1 LDSPGEKIDKAL
13 RARWVIWGVMVAA
26 FMVVFFHRLAAGVVR
41 GDLVRDFGLSASS
54 FGSLAAMYFYAYMIM
69 QVPVGMMAD
78 TLGARATV
86 TAGMTL
92 AGGGSVLFGLAPG
105 PGFLF
110 LGRFLV
116 GIGVSTVFVSIL
128 KVQSQWFR
136 EREFAT
142 ITGVTSLVGNL
153 GGVLA
158 QAPLALV
165 VAVFSWRATFSAIG
179 AFSFLLAGMCWVF
192 IRNRPQDRGWPPINE
207 AQAGGHTTPGAME
220 LLGGLKEIVRQW
232 RIWPNFILSG
242 LASGLYLAFSGAWG
256 TPFLKDVYGMS
267 PAAASGIVAY
277 SIYGAMTSSLG
288 VGWLSDRIALRRLP
302 MIVLAAFS
310 CLFWVLLVTWGA
322 GKPPAGALRFLFFM
336 IGFTATSY
344 TLAWSIAKE
353 TNAPR
358 FTGLAVSVVNTGG
371 FLGTA
376 LITTAMGMILDRAA
390 ALQPV
395 SQYRAVFLFCLGCA
409 VVNFFCA
416 TLLPETCCRNTTL
429 ARDL

>member
-1 LDSPGEKIDKAL
+1 
-13 RARWVIWGVMVAA
+13 MVAA

-92 AGGGSVLFGLAPG
+92 AGAGSVLFGLAPG

-165 VAVFSWRATFSAIG
+165 VAVFSWRATFAAIG

-207 AQAGGHTTPGAME
+207 AQAGGHAAPCAKE

-242 LASGLYLAFSGAWG
+242 LASGLYLAFSGTWG

-267 PAAASGIVAY
+267 AAAASGIVAY
-277 SIYGAMTSSLG
+277 SIYGAMTSSLA
-288 VGWLSDRIALRRLP
+288 VGWISDRIALRRLP
-302 MIVLAAFS
+302 MLVLAASS
-310 CLFWVLLVTWGA
+310 CLFWILLVTWGA

-353 TNAPR
+353 TNTPR
-358 FTGLAVSVVNTGG
+358 FTGLAISVVNTGG

-376 LITTAMGMILDRAA
+376 LITTAMGMILDRSA

-395 SQYRAVFLFCLGCA
+395 SQYRTVFLFCLGCA
-409 VVNFFCA
+409 VVNLFCA